1 MIPGPILKKL
11 CYNLYLF
18 LLLLLLF
25 VVKTCSD
32 VPYDYCDKPNERCV
46 DFKFGPRCKC
56 DYGYE
61 WFNGYCR
68 GKSQRL
74 ICII

>member
-32 VPYDYCDKPNERCV
+32 VPYDYCDKPNERC
-46 DFKFGPRCKC
+46 GPGIIPRFP
-56 DYGYE
+56 YE
-61 WFNGYCR
+61 PR
-68 GKSQRL
+68 AIAES
-74 ICII
+74 